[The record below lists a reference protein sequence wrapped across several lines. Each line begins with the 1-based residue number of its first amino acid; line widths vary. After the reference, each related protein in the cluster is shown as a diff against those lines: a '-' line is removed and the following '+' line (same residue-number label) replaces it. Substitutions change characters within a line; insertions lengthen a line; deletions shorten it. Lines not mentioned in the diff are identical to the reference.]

1 MNDLLNQLL
10 EMEWQTVN
18 NAEAL
23 LQVEESGNK
32 IARLQGICAGF
43 RKLKT
48 LLDSK
53 DIDFVLSSPEQNIF
67 QRDEDGDYF
76 IGSDYYNAM
85 KLKTLENYKVQAE
98 LLLADFAEKGLGQA
112 IADEVDNAKDTLFF
126 KSEKGRDL
134 FFWRG
139 WYQSIM
145 SVIDYANCLIREYEV
160 KKAEK
165 ESEFFEEEDE

>member
-1 MNDLLNQLL
+1 MEVLNTLL

-18 NAEAL
+18 NAEAM

-43 RKLKT
+43 RKLKS
-48 LLDSK
+48 LLEEK
-53 DIDFVLSSPEQNIF
+53 NIDFELSAPEQNIF
-67 QRDEDGDYF
+67 ERDENGNYI
-76 IGSDYYNAM
+76 IGVDYYNEM
-85 KLKTLENYKVQAE
+85 KLKMLEVYKTQSE
-98 LLLADFAEKGLGQA
+98 LMLADFAEKGLGQA

-126 KSEKGRDL
+126 ESEKGRDL
-134 FFWRG
+134 FFYRG
-139 WYQSIM
+139 YYQSLM

-165 ESEFFEEEDE
+165 ESELFDEEAD

>member
-1 MNDLLNQLL
+1 MEVLNTLL

-43 RKLKT
+43 RKLKS
-48 LLDSK
+48 LLEEK
-53 DIDFVLSSPEQNIF
+53 NIDFEISAPEQNIF
-67 QRDEDGDYF
+67 ERDENGNYI
-76 IGSDYYNAM
+76 IGEDYYGEM
-85 KLKTLENYKVQAE
+85 KLKMLEVYKTQAE
-98 LLLADFAEKGLGQA
+98 EMLADFAEKGLGQA
-112 IADEVDNAKDTLFF
+112 IQEEEEDVKNRLFLE
-126 KSEKGRDL
+126 SEKGRDL
-134 FFWRG
+134 FFYRG
-139 WYQSIM
+139 YYQSLM

-165 ESEFFEEEDE
+165 ESELFDEDE

>member
-1 MNDLLNQLL
+1 MEVLNTLL

-43 RKLKT
+43 RKLKS
-48 LLDSK
+48 LLEEK
-53 DIDFVLSSPEQNIF
+53 NIDFEISAPEQNIF
-67 QRDEDGDYF
+67 ERDENGNYI
-76 IGSDYYNAM
+76 IGEDYYGEM
-85 KLKTLENYKVQAE
+85 KLKMLEVYKTQAE
-98 LLLADFAEKGLGQA
+98 EMLADFAEKGLGQA
-112 IADEVDNAKDTLFF
+112 IQEEVEDVKNRLFLE
-126 KSEKGRDL
+126 SEKGRDL
-134 FFWRG
+134 FFYRG
-139 WYQSIM
+139 YYQSLM

-165 ESEFFEEEDE
+165 ESELFDEDE

>member
-1 MNDLLNQLL
+1 MEVLNTLL

-43 RKLKT
+43 RKLKS
-48 LLDSK
+48 LLEEK
-53 DIDFVLSSPEQNIF
+53 NIDFEISAPEQNIF
-67 QRDEDGDYF
+67 ERDENGNYI
-76 IGSDYYNAM
+76 IGVDYYNEM
-85 KLKTLENYKVQAE
+85 KLKMLEVYKTQSE
-98 LLLADFAEKGLGQA
+98 LMLADFAEKGLGQA
-112 IADEVDNAKDTLFF
+112 IADEVEDVKNRLFF
-126 KSEKGRDL
+126 ESEKGRDL
-134 FFWRG
+134 FFYRG
-139 WYQSIM
+139 YYQSLM

-165 ESEFFEEEDE
+165 ESELFDEDE

>member
-1 MNDLLNQLL
+1 MEVLNILL

-18 NAEAL
+18 NAEAM

-43 RKLKT
+43 RKLKS
-48 LLDSK
+48 LLEEK
-53 DIDFVLSSPEQNIF
+53 NIDFEISAPEQNIF
-67 QRDEDGDYF
+67 ERDENGNYI
-76 IGSDYYNAM
+76 IGADYYGEM
-85 KLKTLENYKVQAE
+85 KLKMLEVYKIQAE
-98 LLLADFAEKGLGQA
+98 EMLADFAEKGIGQA
-112 IADEVDNAKDTLFF
+112 IADEVDFAKDTLFF

-139 WYQSIM
+139 YYQSLM

-165 ESEFFEEEDE
+165 ESELFDEDE

>member
-1 MNDLLNQLL
+1 MEVLNTLL

-43 RKLKT
+43 RKLKS
-48 LLDSK
+48 LLEEK
-53 DIDFVLSSPEQNIF
+53 NIDFEIFAPEQNIF
-67 QRDEDGDYF
+67 ERDENGNYI
-76 IGSDYYNAM
+76 IGVDYYNEM
-85 KLKTLENYKVQAE
+85 KLKMLEVYKTQAE
-98 LLLADFAEKGLGQA
+98 EMLADFAEKGLGQA

-139 WYQSIM
+139 WYQSLM

-165 ESEFFEEEDE
+165 ESELFDEDE

>member
-1 MNDLLNQLL
+1 MEVLNTLL

-43 RKLKT
+43 RKLKS
-48 LLDSK
+48 LLEEK
-53 DIDFVLSSPEQNIF
+53 NIDFEISAPEQNIF
-67 QRDEDGDYF
+67 ERDENGNYI
-76 IGSDYYNAM
+76 IGVDYYNEM
-85 KLKTLENYKVQAE
+85 KLKMLEVYKTQAE
-98 LLLADFAEKGLGQA
+98 LMLADFAEKGLGQA
-112 IADEVDNAKDTLFF
+112 IQEEVEDVKNRLFF
-126 KSEKGRDL
+126 ESEKGRDL
-134 FFWRG
+134 FFYRG
-139 WYQSIM
+139 YYQSLM

-165 ESEFFEEEDE
+165 ESELFEEEDE

>member
-1 MNDLLNQLL
+1 MEVLNTLL

-18 NAEAL
+18 NAEAM

-43 RKLKT
+43 RKLKS
-48 LLDSK
+48 LLEEK
-53 DIDFVLSSPEQNIF
+53 NIDFEISAPEQNIF
-67 QRDEDGDYF
+67 ELDENGNYI
-76 IGSDYYNAM
+76 IGADYYDEI
-85 KLKTLENYKVQAE
+85 KLRMLEVYKTQAE
-98 LLLADFAEKGLGQA
+98 EMLADFAEKGLGQA
-112 IADEVDNAKDTLFF
+112 IADEVDFAKDILFF

-134 FFWRG
+134 FFYRG
-139 WYQSIM
+139 YYQSLM

-165 ESEFFEEEDE
+165 ESELFDEDE

>member
-1 MNDLLNQLL
+1 MEVLNTLL

-43 RKLKT
+43 RKLKS
-48 LLDSK
+48 LLEKKS
-53 DIDFVLSSPEQNIF
+53 IDFEISAPEQNIF
-67 QRDEDGDYF
+67 ELDENGNYI
-76 IGSDYYNAM
+76 IGADYYDEM
-85 KLKTLENYKVQAE
+85 KLRMLEVYKTQAE
-98 LLLADFAEKGLGQA
+98 EMLADFAEKGLGQA

-165 ESEFFEEEDE
+165 ESELFDEDE

>member
-1 MNDLLNQLL
+1 MEVLNTLL

-18 NAEAL
+18 NAEAM

-43 RKLKT
+43 RKLKS
-48 LLDSK
+48 LLEEK
-53 DIDFVLSSPEQNIF
+53 NIDFEIFAPEQNIF
-67 QRDEDGDYF
+67 ERDENGNYI
-76 IGSDYYNAM
+76 IGVDYYNEM
-85 KLKTLENYKVQAE
+85 KLKMLEVYKTQAE
-98 LLLADFAEKGLGQA
+98 EMLADFAEKGLGQA

-139 WYQSIM
+139 WYQSLM

-165 ESEFFEEEDE
+165 ESELFDEDE

>member
-1 MNDLLNQLL
+1 MEVLNTLL

-18 NAEAL
+18 NAEAM

-43 RKLKT
+43 RKLKS
-48 LLDSK
+48 LLEEK
-53 DIDFVLSSPEQNIF
+53 NIDFEILAPEQNIF
-67 QRDEDGDYF
+67 ELDENGNYI
-76 IGSDYYNAM
+76 IGADYYGEM
-85 KLKTLENYKVQAE
+85 KLKMLEVYKTQAE
-98 LLLADFAEKGLGQA
+98 EMLADFAEKGIGQA
-112 IADEVDNAKDTLFF
+112 IADKVNNAKDNLFF

-134 FFWRG
+134 FFYRG
-139 WYQSIM
+139 YYQSIM

-165 ESEFFEEEDE
+165 ESELFDEDE

>member
-1 MNDLLNQLL
+1 MEVLNTLL

-18 NAEAL
+18 NAEAM

-43 RKLKT
+43 RKLKS
-48 LLDSK
+48 LLEEK
-53 DIDFVLSSPEQNIF
+53 NIDFELSAPEQNIF
-67 QRDEDGDYF
+67 ERDENGNYI
-76 IGSDYYNAM
+76 IGVDYYNEM
-85 KLKTLENYKVQAE
+85 KLKMLEVYKTQSE
-98 LLLADFAEKGLGQA
+98 LMLADFAEKGLGQA

-126 KSEKGRDL
+126 ESEKGRDL
-134 FFWRG
+134 FFYRG
-139 WYQSIM
+139 YYQSLM

-165 ESEFFEEEDE
+165 ESELFDEEDD

>member
-1 MNDLLNQLL
+1 MEVLNILL

-43 RKLKT
+43 RKLKS
-48 LLDSK
+48 LLEEK
-53 DIDFVLSSPEQNIF
+53 NIDFEISAPEQNIF
-67 QRDEDGDYF
+67 ELDENDNYI
-76 IGSDYYNAM
+76 IGADYYGEM
-85 KLKTLENYKVQAE
+85 KLKMLEVYKTQAE
-98 LLLADFAEKGLGQA
+98 EMLADFAEKGLGQA
-112 IADEVDNAKDTLFF
+112 IQEEVEDVKNRLFF
-126 KSEKGRDL
+126 ESGKGRDL
-134 FFWRG
+134 FFYRG
-139 WYQSIM
+139 YYQSLM

-165 ESEFFEEEDE
+165 ESELFDEDE

>member
-1 MNDLLNQLL
+1 MEVLNTLL

-18 NAEAL
+18 NAEAM

-43 RKLKT
+43 RKLKS
-48 LLDSK
+48 LLEEK
-53 DIDFVLSSPEQNIF
+53 NIDFEISAPEQNIF
-67 QRDEDGDYF
+67 ERDENGNYI
-76 IGSDYYNAM
+76 IGVDYYNEM
-85 KLKTLENYKVQAE
+85 KLKMLEVYKTQSE
-98 LLLADFAEKGLGQA
+98 LMLADFAEKGLGQA

-126 KSEKGRDL
+126 ESEKGRDL
-134 FFWRG
+134 FFYRG
-139 WYQSIM
+139 YYQSLM

-165 ESEFFEEEDE
+165 ESELFDEDE

>member
-1 MNDLLNQLL
+1 MEVLNTLL

-18 NAEAL
+18 NAEAM

-43 RKLKT
+43 RRLKS
-48 LLDSK
+48 LLEEK
-53 DIDFVLSSPEQNIF
+53 NIDFEISAPEQNIF
-67 QRDEDGDYF
+67 ERDENGNYI
-76 IGSDYYNAM
+76 IGVDYYNEM
-85 KLKTLENYKVQAE
+85 KLKMLEVYKTQAE
-98 LLLADFAEKGLGQA
+98 EMLADFAEKGLGQA
-112 IADEVDNAKDTLFF
+112 IADRVEDVKNHLFF

-134 FFWRG
+134 FFYRG

-145 SVIDYANCLIREYEV
+145 SIIDYANCLIREYEV

-165 ESEFFEEEDE
+165 ESELFDEEDD